1 MSFEEFKHLGI
12 SDFMRK
18 FNSIPENEPLFNILK
33 SRVINIDD
41 IKDKEER
48 KHWRKLRRKNAI
60 PDEYLSNQEIM
71 INLRKQVS
79 KEKKL

>member
-1 MSFEEFKHLGI
+1 
-12 SDFMRK
+12 MRK